1 MISYPHIPPDFIPNN
16 FFLCGCVRNAGQ
28 VAKLRELK
36 QLITVIVETV
46 TPEMLTCAWAE
57 IS

>member
-1 MISYPHIPPDFIPNN
+1 MY
-16 FFLCGCVRNAGQ
+16 RNIGQ
-28 VAKLRELK
+28 VGKLPELK

-46 TPEMLTCAWAE
+46 TPDMLTCAWAE